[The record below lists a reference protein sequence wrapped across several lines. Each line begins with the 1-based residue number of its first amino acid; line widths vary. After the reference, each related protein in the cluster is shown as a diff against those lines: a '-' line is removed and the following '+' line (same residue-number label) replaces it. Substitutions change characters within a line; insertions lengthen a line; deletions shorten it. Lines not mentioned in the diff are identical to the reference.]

1 MTVLIPIDH
10 TARGNLIDR
19 LFLRCYRKGG
29 CITARSHC
37 LHAFRTPG
45 VFIKSFLVVDVHAH
59 VFMFF
64 TDHDGGVLGPALQDG
79 WMRDGPTPLTLLTSA
94 MGGSLG
100 TIELFLLTS
109 VRSSPFSC
117 AARVGMVK
125 RRVAGSLPFVHLWRF
140 FASNPALFL
149 MLSFSS
155 SLSSLLATLQRMR
168 WFGDRIWCPP
178 MTAERPCLGMSL
190 LRHAHVRRCKKST
203 QKDLANA
210 RKR

>member
-1 MTVLIPIDH
+1 
-10 TARGNLIDR
+10 
-19 LFLRCYRKGG
+19 
-29 CITARSHC
+29 

-117 AARVGMVK
+117 AARVGMGK
-125 RRVAGSLPFVHLWRF
+125 RWVAGSLPFVHLWRF
-140 FASNPALFL
+140 FASNPALSSCYPFL
-149 MLSFSS
+149 VLF
-155 SLSSLLATLQRMR
+155 LLCLQLFREC
-168 WFGDRIWCPP
+168 GGLAI
-178 MTAERPCLGMSL
+178 AYGVRP
-190 LRHAHVRRCKKST
+190 
-203 QKDLANA
+203 
-210 RKR
+210 